1 MEKSFLKH
9 YLRED
14 VQTEISRFC
23 KGRWVAVESSSIS
36 GRRVFYRYIDGKP
49 VTIKEPSDLK
59 KLINKL
65 GGMFRTVYGSAN
77 IYSKLEDIRDL
88 EDTRNIVKVTPCID
102 VDGSLSEVDLILKTA
117 EIILEEF
124 WKNGLE
130 KSVYLV
136 WSGRGIHV
144 HVNENAVSGR
154 FWVKDPVKIAH
165 TLIEYVLQK
174 KKEELRELCRR
185 STASDRRLKIENLID
200 VQRVFT
206 APLSL
211 HRELDLVAVT
221 VNPDELSNFS
231 IDWSKIG
238 NFKYWRD
245 WDRFIEGE
253 ADKLLE
259 KALSE
264 IKIENI
270 TKTVIED
277 MESEKEDVGDL
288 EVSRQSIGRFQVMAL
303 LQAARY
309 YLLFG
314 DLDLAKSFG
323 LNRAIFYA
331 WAKKRGITHRTVKPL
346 PRTSSMKSSREVEVS
361 VGDEVAFR
369 REDGW
374 FTIGGE
380 EQRPVDF
387 DRQIISRFGGRK
399 EFEKYWNAAL
409 KYLENFPRSILESQ
423 KDFYE
428 KVYLPVRD
436 NPESILKK
444 GAT

>member
-1 MEKSFLKH
+1 MVLEMEKSFLKH

-154 FWVKDPVKIAH
+154 FWVKDPVK
-165 TLIEYVLQK
+165 
-174 KKEELRELCRR
+174 
-185 STASDRRLKIENLID
+185 
-200 VQRVFT
+200 
-206 APLSL
+206 
-211 HRELDLVAVT
+211 
-221 VNPDELSNFS
+221 
-231 IDWSKIG
+231 
-238 NFKYWRD
+238 
-245 WDRFIEGE
+245 
-253 ADKLLE
+253 
-259 KALSE
+259 
-264 IKIENI
+264 
-270 TKTVIED
+270 
-277 MESEKEDVGDL
+277 
-288 EVSRQSIGRFQVMAL
+288 
-303 LQAARY
+303 
-309 YLLFG
+309 
-314 DLDLAKSFG
+314 
-323 LNRAIFYA
+323 
-331 WAKKRGITHRTVKPL
+331 
-346 PRTSSMKSSREVEVS
+346 
-361 VGDEVAFR
+361 
-369 REDGW
+369 
-374 FTIGGE
+374 
-380 EQRPVDF
+380 
-387 DRQIISRFGGRK
+387 
-399 EFEKYWNAAL
+399 
-409 KYLENFPRSILESQ
+409 
-423 KDFYE
+423 
-428 KVYLPVRD
+428 
-436 NPESILKK
+436 
-444 GAT
+444 